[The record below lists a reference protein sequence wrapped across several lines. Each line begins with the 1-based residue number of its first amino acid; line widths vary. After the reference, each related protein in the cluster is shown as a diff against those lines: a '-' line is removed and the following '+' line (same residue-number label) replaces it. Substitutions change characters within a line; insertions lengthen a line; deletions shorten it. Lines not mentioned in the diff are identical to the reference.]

1 MWNKKLIYLFV
12 ILLAFISA
20 AVYIYV
26 TIFMPSGKRVE
37 HSTYYGVK
45 DDRVAIIY
53 NDGLQTASAI
63 AQDKEVYLPYD
74 WASAI
79 LNDKLFWDAEEN
91 ILVYT
96 LPEQILYMDENH
108 ISEGKKVF
116 IKSDDITYVSIS
128 FIKKYTNVNLRV
140 FTDSDI
146 KKVYIYNDSLKLMS
160 AKLKKK
166 SQLRVAESIK
176 SDIVAD
182 LDKEETV
189 YMLVSTDSNAEMTAK
204 DKKWIKAYTDKGDWG
219 CVQIKSLENIDY
231 VVNISEFVKPVYS
244 SLSLGKPVV
253 LGWHQV
259 TNTDANKNMEILVA
273 GTSGMNVISPT
284 WFSLSDNEGN
294 YTSYASKDYVKKA
307 HEMGLQVWGLVD
319 NLSDEVS
326 TVKLL
331 KKSSVRKLLIEK
343 LINDAI
349 DYELDGINLDFESLN
364 AEGAKYYI
372 QFIREL
378 SVYTRKNKLILSID
392 DPSYAAYNKFYAR
405 GKQAEVVDYIINMGY
420 DEHYSGSDKG
430 SVASIDFVKSAI
442 YDTLKEVPREKLINA
457 IPVYTRLWKEENG
470 KLSSQALG
478 IEASLKWVEENNL
491 TPEWKE
497 DIGQNYVELISSG
510 ESYYMWLE
518 DEKSL
523 ELKLKYMKEN
533 YLAGVAVWRLGLE
546 PSYVWSIIKY

>member
-26 TIFMPSGKRVE
+26 TLFMPSGKRVE

-96 LPEQILYMDENH
+96 LPEEILYMDENH

-219 CVQIKSLENIDY
+219 CVQIKSLENIDF
-231 VVNISEFVKPVYS
+231 VVNISEFVKPV
-244 SLSLGKPVV
+244 
-253 LGWHQV
+253 
-259 TNTDANKNMEILVA
+259 
-273 GTSGMNVISPT
+273 
-284 WFSLSDNEGN
+284 
-294 YTSYASKDYVKKA
+294 
-307 HEMGLQVWGLVD
+307 
-319 NLSDEVS
+319 
-326 TVKLL
+326 
-331 KKSSVRKLLIEK
+331 
-343 LINDAI
+343 
-349 DYELDGINLDFESLN
+349 
-364 AEGAKYYI
+364 
-372 QFIREL
+372 
-378 SVYTRKNKLILSID
+378 
-392 DPSYAAYNKFYAR
+392 
-405 GKQAEVVDYIINMGY
+405 
-420 DEHYSGSDKG
+420 
-430 SVASIDFVKSAI
+430 
-442 YDTLKEVPREKLINA
+442 
-457 IPVYTRLWKEENG
+457 
-470 KLSSQALG
+470 
-478 IEASLKWVEENNL
+478 
-491 TPEWKE
+491 
-497 DIGQNYVELISSG
+497 
-510 ESYYMWLE
+510 
-518 DEKSL
+518 
-523 ELKLKYMKEN
+523 
-533 YLAGVAVWRLGLE
+533 
-546 PSYVWSIIKY
+546 